1 MILSIG
7 QLLTSSQMSSS
18 LNLHKYAKWTLSPR
32 ITLGQMKIV
41 KGDFIERVINPEI
54 TD

>member
-1 MILSIG
+1 MDTI
-7 QLLTSSQMSSS
+7 
-18 LNLHKYAKWTLSPR
+18 PE